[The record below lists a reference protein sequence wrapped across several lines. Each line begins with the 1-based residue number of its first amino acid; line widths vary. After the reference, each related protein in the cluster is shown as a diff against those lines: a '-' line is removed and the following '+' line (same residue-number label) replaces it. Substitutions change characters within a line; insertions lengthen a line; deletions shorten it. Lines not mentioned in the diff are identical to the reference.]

1 MKSIKVTAEQLES
14 WLPEVCYIAY
24 LAGQHISTLYHQ
36 VQPLEVEDKID
47 GSPVTE
53 ADKQADKLITEAL
66 IKLVPDMPLITEES
80 VADVPFKT
88 RQAWSK
94 FWLVDPLDGTKEF
107 IARTGEYSVNIA
119 LVVDRSAVLGVVYG
133 PEVGDLYF
141 SIKGGPALKISEV
154 EGGLSKETFLSRL
167 LVASQI
173 QVSCLTHKSCS
184 EDEADKKSSGQTT
197 AHQSTGQ
204 EKTGRKKRIRV
215 AVSRRHGGVL
225 QRFTAKI
232 GEVRLVKMGSAL
244 KTCLVAEGKVDI
256 YPRFG
261 PTSLWDTAAA
271 HCILESAGGALLNSA
286 GHPLQYVQTKSLL
299 NPFFI
304 AVCDHNYPWPRFPE
318 VF

>member
-1 MKSIKVTAEQLES
+1 MKSIEIFPENVAT
-14 WLPEVCYIAY
+14 WLPEVCHIAY

-36 VQPLEVEDKID
+36 SERLDVEDKTD

-53 ADKQADKLITEAL
+53 ADKQADEMISNAL
-66 IKLVPDMPLITEES
+66 RNLVPSMPLITEES
-80 VADVPFKT
+80 VAEVPFES
-88 RQAWSK
+88 RQAWSDY
-94 FWLVDPLDGTKEF
+94 WLVDPLDGTKEF

-119 LVVDRSAVLGVVYG
+119 LVTNNLPVLGVVYG
-133 PEVGDLYF
+133 PELGDLYF
-141 SIKGGPALKISEV
+141 SVKGQPAFKLSGIEA
-154 EGGLSKETFLSRL
+154 GLSKDEFLSNL
-167 LVASQI
+167 TLAPAI
-173 QVSCLTHKSCS
+173 HVSCL
-184 EDEADKKSSGQTT
+184 
-197 AHQSTGQ
+197 Q
-204 EKTGRKKRIRV
+204 EKTLGKLGNQRIRV

-225 QRFTAKI
+225 QRFMAQL
-232 GEVRLVKMGSAL
+232 GEVRLIKMGSAL

-271 HCILESAGGALLNSA
+271 HCILESAGGALLNAA

-304 AVCDHNYPWPRFPE
+304 AVCDNDYPWPHFPE